1 MARELALGDGQRE
14 PARACALPRTRSSG
28 RREAVQASTSM
39 SSLAEARLASPIV
52 DCCFAGV
59 VGVWNVAGGRVLR
72 VPSSDERPSA
82 PPRRRARHRSA
93 LAQRGTDRCSSFTS
107 PTVVCRP
114 TARRR
119 APGTASPVAPAVS
132 SSKALG
138 RGRRR
143 PGERRRVVRTDQA
156 WIARTPLERFDRTIY
171 SPARTR
177 CMLTNHGSL
186 ASGQGAPVLQRIEC
200 EMAPGMFE
208 QQTWP
213 RRAARGV
220 MLAASGLATVRQQK
234 GVAAGDAQDRSRAP
248 RDHLTAVIARR
259 DPIRVGIAREVRA
272 RGRWVNGEVLAMPGR
287 LSCESAAHGP
297 AAG

>member
-1 MARELALGDGQRE
+1 MQLSSHRCARTTAPRRDPATRPQRVSRPGSRAAGHRRCRSLSLSDRRGGNERFGD
-14 PARACALPRTRSSG
+14 ARPPWTSATPLPRTRSSG
-28 RREAVQASTSM
+28 RREAVQASASM

-93 LAQRGTDRCSSFTS
+93 LAQRSTDRCSSFTS

-171 SPARTR
+171 SPARTG

-186 ASGQGAPVLQRIEC
+186 ASGQGGSSRD
-200 EMAPGMFE
+200 
-208 QQTWP
+208 
-213 RRAARGV
+213 R
-220 MLAASGLATVRQQK
+220 VRD
-234 GVAAGDAQDRSRAP
+234 GTGNV
-248 RDHLTAVIARR
+248 
-259 DPIRVGIAREVRA
+259 
-272 RGRWVNGEVLAMPGR
+272 
-287 LSCESAAHGP
+287 
-297 AAG
+297 